1 MIISF
6 SANMKIDHSILKSA
20 IFKMILVAMFYF
32 LPEILLGQETL
43 SLEDCLRLA
52 LQNSRQMKISDMSI
66 QQAGEKIGEARA
78 QRIPS
83 FTLAGTY
90 THFGKVSSFS
100 IPMGTAI
107 RTFQFGIPD
116 RANLDAK
123 LQWSLF
129 TWGRIGSSISISH
142 LGKDLS
148 VTKRRSDLT
157 QTIYQVLQAFYSV
170 LLNEKIIQLHS
181 ENLQR
186 AESLW
191 QITQKRFAAGGIPR
205 LEVLRAEVQVKNS
218 ESTLE
223 EARGN
228 LKKSQLFLAKHL
240 GNPQFIYQLAGE
252 LQYVPVPLVIDEIIQ
267 KALNVRSDFQTL
279 ELQQDISRQQ
289 VKLAYSSNKPN
300 LSLFSGYNVQ
310 NGFDPTNPE
319 SFISNWNVGL
329 QLSFPLFDGFATVH
343 KTNQA
348 KIESQKTTLQK
359 EELQD
364 LVTLQIQQAVTTMEQ
379 AALKIISQEENIEL
393 AEEAL
398 QVTTTQFQQGMVSSL
413 DVLNA
418 QQTLAQSE
426 MMYTQALFNH
436 IMARIEISR
445 AMEDF
450 SWFAPD
456 LQPAVGSK
464 EQIK

>member
-1 MIISF
+1 MSF
-6 SANMKIDHSILKSA
+6 FMAMKTEYQFLKLFVNRFILTGV
-20 IFKMILVAMFYF
+20 LYF
-32 LPEILLGQETL
+32 LPGVALGQGALT
-43 SLEDCLRLA
+43 LEDCLRLA
-52 LQNSRQMKISDMSI
+52 MQNSRQIKISELSI
-66 QQAGEKIGEARA
+66 QQAQERIGEARA
-78 QRIPS
+78 QQIPA

-100 IPMGTAI
+100 IPMGPTT

-129 TWGRIGSSISISH
+129 TWGRIGSSISLSR
-142 LGKDLS
+142 LGKELSITKRKSDLS
-148 VTKRRSDLT
+148 
-157 QTIYQVLQAFYSV
+157 QTIYQVMQAFYSV
-170 LLNEKIIQLHS
+170 LLNEKIIQLHT
-181 ENLQR
+181 ENLHR

-191 QITQKRFAAGGIPR
+191 QITQKRFVAGGIPK
-205 LEVLRAEVQVKNS
+205 LEVLRAEVQVKNT

-228 LKKSQLFLAKHL
+228 LKKSQLFLAKQL
-240 GNPQFIYQLAGE
+240 GNSQSDYQLAGQ
-252 LQYVPVPLVIDEIIQ
+252 LQYLPVVIVVDEIVE
-267 KALNVRSDFQTL
+267 KALKVRSDFQTL

-310 NGFDPTNPE
+310 NGFDPMNPE
-319 SFISNWNVGL
+319 RFISNWNVGL
-329 QLSFPLFDGFATVH
+329 QLSFPIFDGFATVH

-348 KIESQKTTLQK
+348 KIESRKTTLQK

-364 LVTLQIQQAVTTMEQ
+364 LVTLQIQQAVTTLEQ
-379 AALKIISQEENIEL
+379 AALKIISQEKNIDL

-398 QVTTTQFQQGMVSSL
+398 RVTTDQFQQGIVSSL

-436 IMARIEISR
+436 IMAKIEISR

-450 SWFAPD
+450 SWFALD
-456 LQPAVGSK
+456 LQSGDGIQ
-464 EQIK
+464 E

>member
-1 MIISF
+1 
-6 SANMKIDHSILKSA
+6 MKTNWAFLKLYVKK
-20 IFKMILVAMFYF
+20 IILVGTLYF
-32 LPEILLGQETL
+32 LPGILPGQEALT
-43 SLEDCLRLA
+43 LEDCLRLA
-52 LQNSRQMKISDMSI
+52 LQNSRQMKISNMSI
-66 QQAGEKIGEARA
+66 QQSQEKIWETRA

-83 FTLAGTY
+83 FTLSGTY

-100 IPMGTAI
+100 IPMGPTT

-116 RANLDAK
+116 RANLDARV
-123 LQWSLF
+123 QWSLF
-129 TWGRIGSSISISH
+129 TWGRISSSISMSR

-148 VTKRRSDLT
+148 ITRRRSDLT
-157 QTIYQVLQAFYSV
+157 QIIYQALQGFYSV

-191 QITQKRFAAGGIPR
+191 QITQKRFAAGGIPK
-205 LEVLRAEVQVKNS
+205 LEVLRAEVQVKNT

-228 LKKSQLFLAKHL
+228 LKKSRLFLSKTL
-240 GNPQFIYQLAGE
+240 GDPQYSYQIKGQ
-252 LQYVPVPLVIDEIIQ
+252 LQYVPLSIVPEEIIE
-267 KALNVRSDFQTL
+267 KALAVRSDIQTL

-319 SFISNWNVGL
+319 SFVSNWNMGL

-364 LVTLQIQQAVTTMEQ
+364 LVTLQIQQAVTTLEQ
-379 AALKIISQEENIEL
+379 AALKIISQEKNIEL

-398 QVTTTQFQQGMVSSL
+398 RVTTDQFQQGIVSSM

-450 SWFAPD
+450 SWFTLD
-456 LQPAVGSK
+456 LQPPTRSEKQSK
-464 EQIK
+464 